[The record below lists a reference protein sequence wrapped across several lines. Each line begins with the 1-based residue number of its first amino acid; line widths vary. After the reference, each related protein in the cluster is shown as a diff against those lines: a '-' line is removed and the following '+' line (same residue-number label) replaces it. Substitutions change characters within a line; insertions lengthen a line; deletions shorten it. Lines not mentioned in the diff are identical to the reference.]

1 MNNKET
7 KNKIIYINNVVS
19 ENQSVERVCVERDM
33 EIQNMNVHIVSVFSV
48 QTTLQEAMIRIL
60 THRKEE
66 TTEGCA

>member
-1 MNNKET
+1 MENRFKSIGIDNKAYD
-7 KNKIIYINNVVS
+7 NKLQ
-19 ENQSVERVCVERDM
+19 ENIRVERDM